1 MAKKSFSLISD
12 YNQVTGINLSIR
24 QFLNSEKVEQHLC
37 NGLEI
42 CLTEALNNVIK
53 HSYKGEQ
60 NHKIDVNVAVDSE
73 MMEIQIVDEGES
85 RKNLEI
91 KELNFDPEDIDALPE
106 SGMGLYIIKQLMD
119 ELDYYKLN
127 GKNYFVLRKFLI

>member
-1 MAKKSFSLISD
+1 MAKKTFSLISD
-12 YNQVTGINLSIR
+12 YDQVAGINISIR
-24 QFLNSEKVEQHLC
+24 QFFESENVEQHLC
-37 NGLEI
+37 NAVEI

-60 NHKIDVNVAVDSE
+60 NQKIDVNLAVDSN
-73 MMEIQIVDEGES
+73 MMEIQIIDEGES
-85 RKNLEI
+85 RKNLDI
-91 KELNFDPEDIDALPE
+91 KELNFDPNDIDALPE